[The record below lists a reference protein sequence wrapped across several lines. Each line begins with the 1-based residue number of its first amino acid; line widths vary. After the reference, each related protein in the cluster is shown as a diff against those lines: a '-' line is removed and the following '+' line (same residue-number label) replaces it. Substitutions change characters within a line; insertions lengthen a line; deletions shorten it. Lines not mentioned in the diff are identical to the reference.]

1 MLVTL
6 KPITEGFFKKALGGA
21 AALAGAYGLYKGAQN
36 GMLGDTAQDVANN
49 TIAPKVGEAFQTTK
63 KIGSEIGDNIKN
75 KYNELA
81 GNPAQSAA
89 PAAPVAGQPQ
99 PHVAPTAPQGP
110 ATDVNKDGYSSSRL
124 AGRAEGQQQLMTPEQ
139 KQAATTQH
147 VSSDHP
153 VNSALRGRAE
163 GQQQLA
169 AQPIAPQIS
178 GGAGPKPV
186 QQNIITQ
193 NLKRPDNLH

>member
-36 GMLGDTAQDVANN
+36 GMLGNTAQDLANN
-49 TIAPKVGEAFQTTK
+49 TIAPKVGTAFQTTK
-63 KIGSEIGDNIKN
+63 QIGGEIGDKVQG

-81 GNPAQSAA
+81 GKPAST
-89 PAAPVAGQPQ
+89 PNAAPVAGTQPNQ
-99 PHVAPTAPQGP
+99 PSTTQGP
-110 ATDVNKDGYSSSRL
+110 ATDVNKDGYSSSRI
-124 AGRAEGQQQLMTPEQ
+124 AGRAAEQQQLMTPQQ

-147 VSSDHP
+147 IPSAGPIS
-153 VNSALRGRAE
+153 SALKGRAE

-169 AQPIAPQIS
+169 AEA
-178 GGAGPKPV
+178 PKPN
-186 QQNIITQ
+186 QQNNIPPVLT
-193 NLKRPDNLH
+193 RPDNLH